1 MTKAM
6 QISPAMGQPASPA
19 APCRYVLLL
28 LPSFSGFDLSGVM
41 QALREAN
48 GFDSAP
54 RYELLPVS
62 EDGQPVEDA
71 NGLPVAVSGS
81 LFPLSRR
88 DTVLIFGG
96 KGFKSAS
103 TLPVLS
109 WLRREARK
117 GAAFGAIGSGAFTLA
132 KAGLL
137 NGKRA
142 SAHWAYRAAIAESCP
157 DLEISRSIYTLESG
171 RYTCAGGVS
180 SVDLALALIAQDWG
194 PEVSQFVADRMICSA
209 PRTGQ
214 HDQTVSVQWRA
225 GIRHEKLA
233 AAMQCMLGE
242 YEDPLS
248 PAEIAAK
255 VSISTRQL
263 ERLFAK
269 YLNASPKSYYTKL
282 RLENARSMLQQTDM
296 RIVEIALANG
306 FSSQGHFS
314 KAYKKHFGESPNQ
327 ERRRAAAAVTA
338 L

>member
-1 MTKAM
+1 MR
-6 QISPAMGQPASPA
+6 ISPAAVQPASPV
-19 APCRYVLLL
+19 APRRYVLLL
-28 LPSFSGFDLSGVM
+28 LSSFSAFDLSAVM

-48 GFDSAP
+48 SFDGLP
-54 RYELLPVS
+54 RYEPVLAS
-62 EDGQPVEDA
+62 EGGQPVEDA
-71 NGLPVAVSGS
+71 NGLKTHVDTNLPA
-81 LFPLSRR
+81 LSRR
-88 DTVLIFGG
+88 DTVLVFGG
-96 KGFKSAS
+96 KAFKTAS

-137 NGKRA
+137 SGKSA
-142 SAHWAYRAAIAESCP
+142 SAHWTYRAAIAESCP
-157 DLEISRSIYTLESG
+157 DLEVSRSIYTLEPG
-171 RYTCAGGVS
+171 RCTCAGGVS
-180 SVDLALALIAQDWG
+180 SVDLSLALIAQDWG
-194 PEVSQFVADRMICSA
+194 GEVSQFVADRMICSA

-248 PAEIAAK
+248 PAAIAAK
-255 VSISTRQL
+255 VGISTRQL

-282 RLENARSMLQQTDM
+282 RLENARAMLQQTDM

-314 KAYKKHFGESPNQ
+314 KAYKKQFGTSPNQ
-327 ERRRAAAAVTA
+327 ERSFAAGGPPNG
-338 L
+338 

>member
-19 APCRYVLLL
+19 APSRYVLLL
-28 LPSFSGFDLSGVM
+28 LPSFSGFDLSAVM

-48 GFDSAP
+48 SFDTLP
-54 RYELLPVS
+54 RYELLLVS
-62 EDGQPVEDA
+62 EDGQPVQDA
-71 NGLPVAVSGS
+71 SGLRVQVDRALV
-81 LFPLSRR
+81 PLSRR
-88 DTVLIFGG
+88 DTVLVFGG
-96 KGFKSAS
+96 KDFKTGS

-137 NGKRA
+137 NGRRA
-142 SAHWAYRAAIAESCP
+142 SAHWAYRAAIAECCP
-157 DLEISRSIYTLESG
+157 DLEVSRSIFTMEPG
-171 RYTCAGGVS
+171 RFTCAGGVS
-180 SVDLALALIAQDWG
+180 AVDLTLALIARDHG
-194 PEVSQFVADRMICSA
+194 AEVAQFVADRMICSA

-248 PAEIAAK
+248 PADIAAK
-255 VSISTRQL
+255 VGISPRQL

-314 KAYKKHFGESPNQ
+314 KAYKKHFGTSPNQ
-327 ERRRAAAAVTA
+327 ERSGAKSVN
-338 L
+338 

>member
-1 MTKAM
+1 MNKTM
-6 QISPAMGQPASPA
+6 QIPPALAHPASPV
-19 APCRYVLLL
+19 APNRYVLLL
-28 LPSFSGFDLSGVM
+28 LPSFSAFDLSAVM

-48 GFDSAP
+48 NFDSLP
-54 RYELLPVS
+54 RYNLLLLS
-62 EDGQPVEDA
+62 EDGLPVQDA
-71 NGLPVAVSGS
+71 NGLQTCVDA
-81 LFPLSRR
+81 PLGKLNRR
-88 DTVLIFGG
+88 DTVLVFGG
-96 KGFKSAS
+96 KDFKTGS

-109 WLRREARK
+109 WLRREARN
-117 GAAFGAIGSGAFTLA
+117 GTSFGAFGSGAFTLA

-137 NGKRA
+137 SGKRA
-142 SAHWAYRAAIAESCP
+142 SAHWAYRAAIAECCP
-157 DLEISRSIYTLESG
+157 DLEVSRSIFTLEPG
-171 RYTCAGGVS
+171 RFTCAGGVS
-180 SVDLALALIAQDWG
+180 AVDLTLALIAQDHG
-194 PEVSQFVADRMICSA
+194 AEVAQFVADRMICSS

-255 VSISTRQL
+255 VGISTRQL

-314 KAYKKHFGESPNQ
+314 KAYKKQFGTSPNQ
-327 ERRRAAAAVTA
+327 ERGSLRA
-338 L
+338 

>member
-1 MTKAM
+1 M
-6 QISPAMGQPASPA
+6 QISSIMGQPASPA
-19 APCRYVLLL
+19 APSRYVLLL
-28 LPSFSGFDLSGVM
+28 LPSFSAFDLSAMM

-48 GFDSAP
+48 SFDGLQ
-54 RYELLPVS
+54 RYEPLLIS

-71 NGLPVAVSGS
+71 NGLGTCVDGG
-81 LFPLSRR
+81 LRPLSRH
-88 DTVLIFGG
+88 DTVLVFGG
-96 KGFKSAS
+96 KGFKPAS

-137 NGKRA
+137 AGKRA

-157 DLEISRSIYTLESG
+157 DLEVSRSIYTLEPG
-171 RYTCAGGVS
+171 RWTCAGGVS
-180 SVDLALALIAQDWG
+180 TVDLALALIAQDHG
-194 PEVSQFVADRMICSA
+194 DEVAQFVADRMICSA

-214 HDQTVSVQWRA
+214 HDQVVSVQWRA

-233 AAMQCMLGE
+233 AAMQSMLGE

-255 VSISTRQL
+255 VGISTRQL
-263 ERLFAK
+263 ERLFSK

-314 KAYKKHFGESPNQ
+314 KAYKKQFGTSPNQ
-327 ERRRAAAAVTA
+327 ERSASQG
-338 L
+338 